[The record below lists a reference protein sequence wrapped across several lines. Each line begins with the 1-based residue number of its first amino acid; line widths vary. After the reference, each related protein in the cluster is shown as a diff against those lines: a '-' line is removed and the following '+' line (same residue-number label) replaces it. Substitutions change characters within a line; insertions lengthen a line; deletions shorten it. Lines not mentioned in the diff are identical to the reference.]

1 MNTDKDIK
9 ELNKRM
15 VEGFLKSYSIP
26 PEKVHPDDKGTEEK
40 RSIYCWED
48 VEKCMEDRIEA
59 VPNRLPCPICG
70 KPSEELHWI
79 AFSTPQWTWENLM
92 GRMGAMSICTD
103 CHCQVEF
110 MCMLMN

>member
-1 MNTDKDIK
+1 MNTGKDIK
-9 ELNKRM
+9 EIEKKM
-15 VEGFLKSYSIP
+15 VEGFLKSYSVP
-26 PEKVHPDDKGTEEK
+26 PESIHPDDKGTKEK
-40 RSIYCWED
+40 RSIFPWED
-48 VEKCMEDRIEA
+48 VENYKGNIIDA

-70 KPSEELHWI
+70 KPSEKLHWI